1 MNFFLRLSCLAF
13 TFAAAQLAPLATFSD
28 HGLRADGQLSRCG
41 NQSGL
46 EEVTSA
52 PEKSSATLAFY
63 IPRPL
68 RGSQAFYIPRPL
80 RGSQV

>member
-1 MNFFLRLSCLAF
+1 MNVFLRLSCLAF
-13 TFAAAQLAPLATFSD
+13 TFAAALLTPSTTRVDAEA
-28 HGLRADGQLSRCG
+28 LRPYNR
-41 NQSGL
+41 SGA

-52 PEKSSATLAFY
+52 PENGRSTLAFY

-80 RGSQV
+80 RGPQA